1 MESALGKKK
10 NQGNLKKVKKG
21 YLPALKKKKTPI
33 QRYVEPALWKIKLKD
48 NY

>member
-21 YLPALKKKKTPI
+21 YLPALKKKKKRHLSNDMWNLP
-33 QRYVEPALWKIKLKD
+33 YEK
-48 NY
+48 